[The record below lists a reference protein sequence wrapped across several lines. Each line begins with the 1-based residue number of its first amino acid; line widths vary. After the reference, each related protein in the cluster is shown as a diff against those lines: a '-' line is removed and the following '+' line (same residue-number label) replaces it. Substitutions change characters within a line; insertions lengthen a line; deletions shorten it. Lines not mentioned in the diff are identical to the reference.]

1 METTTFRRNDSVEL
15 DTFSSIV
22 QWRVVTVTEQ
32 IDFVNQFNNKEVSS
46 QEFKSPIM
54 KIEQITNPISSLPDD
69 DLQEWANNLQ
79 YAVNNL
85 GQFEPITEAELAK
98 IKEDLEK
105 VYFEM
110 WKRAFQPVVAELKIR
125 LAQLKK

>member
-1 METTTFRRNDSVEL
+1 
-15 DTFSSIV
+15 
-22 QWRVVTVTEQ
+22 
-32 IDFVNQFNNKEVSS
+32 
-46 QEFKSPIM
+46 M